1 MHILQQ
7 KMTEDTKNASD
18 INAMSTSI
26 GGGGGMVQHLDE
38 TNSNN
43 ETAEQI
49 INDLGGLQPIFQ
61 NNTDDNIGAVSG
73 GILSGISNNIEPE
86 QQPEQQEETKPMTQ
100 GEYQTALNEINH
112 KIESNNNDIMTL
124 QDALKAIANGQTNYI
139 SQEFNGIMG
148 DLVSKHQKLLQEQLG
163 ITNLNSSNWTSKEF
177 NQAMT
182 NAINEKL
189 EQLKNE
195 NSSLYTQK
203 YEYENSKDYDNRT
216 PDQIREDTEYQRT
229 AQDMYLAGLNKAGLS
244 GGLVG
249 SSGGSRSD
257 EEDKKRKKRKKELE
271 EARAQMI
278 MQQQAEQQRKF
289 NDFVKVLGVVAG
301 LVGSVGL
308 IGSSVYN
315 ANSRIKSADIYAKS
329 RIDTA
334 NIYKSKPKKKNQK
347 WVDDYLN
354 DDLANW
360 G

>member
-1 MHILQQ
+1 MHELQQ
-7 KMTEDTKNASD
+7 KMTEDTKSSSD
-18 INAMSTSI
+18 INAMGTSI
-26 GGGGGMVQHLDE
+26 GSGGGMVQHLDE
-38 TNSNN
+38 TKNN
-43 ETAEQI
+43 DADKI
-49 INDLGGLQPIFQ
+49 INDLGGLQPIFP
-61 NNTDDNIGAVSG
+61 
-73 GILSGISNNIEPE
+73 EPE
-86 QQPEQQEETKPMTQ
+86 QQQEQQEQQQEETKPMTQ
-100 GEYQTALNEINH
+100 GEYQTALNELNH

-124 QDALKAIANGQTNYI
+124 QDALKAIATGNYNYI
-139 SQEFNGIMG
+139 SPEFNAIMG
-148 DLVSKHQKLLQEQLG
+148 DLVAKHQKQLQQELG
-163 ITNLNSSNWTSKEF
+163 ITNVNNSNWTTKEF
-177 NQAMT
+177 NEAMT

-189 EQLKNE
+189 EMLKSE
-195 NSSLYTQK
+195 NSNLYTQK

-278 MQQQAEQQRKF
+278 MKQQAEEQRKF
-289 NDFVKVLGVVAG
+289 NDFIKILGVVTG

-308 IGSSVYN
+308 VGSSVYN
-315 ANSRIKSADIYAKS
+315 AKSRLDAADIYAKS